1 VTWIYTA
8 HSLQFE
14 VLQRTLNYPKCMK
27 EGVQPESFWKK
38 NSEFGCEMK
47 TSHRFDCAIG
57 VVVGSREIFSV

>member
-1 VTWIYTA
+1 
-8 HSLQFE
+8 
-14 VLQRTLNYPKCMK
+14 MK